1 MQAEKRMYQQS
12 ASMKE
17 IKKEKTTRGEGMKKR
32 ILALTMSVLM
42 AASLA
47 GCSKQL
53 SNEYITIKQY
63 EGLEVP
69 KAETTEVTDADVESM
84 IQSNLNQAATTEEI
98 KDRAAENG
106 DTVNIDYKGS
116 IDGVEFEGGA
126 AEGADLELGSGSFI
140 GATEDYKG
148 FEEQIVGHKIGETF
162 DITVQFPENYKNNP
176 DMASKVAVFN
186 IKLNKISV
194 KKVPELTDEWV
205 KSNSEKSKTVE
216 EYKKEIKKTLEDSN
230 KESVKS
236 TLQNSVLE
244 ALVDQVDV
252 KKLPEKDVNDQID
265 SIKNY
270 YTQMAA
276 MYGMEFEDFRDQM
289 MQMTEDDFASE
300 SKKAAETAVTRKL
313 ACELIAKKKNLEP
326 SDKEYEK
333 QIKEYAGDQDVDEFK
348 EQVGEDV
355 LKNTIL
361 QQKVAEYLA
370 EKCVQVEQTETKD
383 NTNTK

>member
-1 MQAEKRMYQQS
+1 MYQQS

-53 SNEYITIKQY
+53 SNEYITVKQY

>member
-1 MQAEKRMYQQS
+1 MYQQS

>member
-53 SNEYITIKQY
+53 SNEYITVKQY